1 MVAGKNDQWV
11 YVVPFL
17 SHAELTEIID
27 TSFDPNVHGVSCW
40 NADWTSSQV
49 ILVPWCRLGAAS
61 SVGIALTVPT
71 GQTDREGDTLNVRVG
86 YMITVP

>member
-11 YVVPFL
+11 YVAPFL
-17 SHAELTEIID
+17 SHADLTEIIG
-27 TSFDPNVHGVSCW
+27 TSFDPGAHGVSCW
-40 NADWTSSQV
+40 NADWASSQV

-71 GQTDREGDTLNVRVG
+71 GQTDREGDTLYVRVG

>member
-1 MVAGKNDQWV
+1 MVAGKNDHWV
-11 YVVPFL
+11 YVGTFL
-17 SHAELTEIID
+17 SHAELTEIIG
-27 TSFDPNVHGVSCW
+27 TSFDPGTHGVSCW
-40 NADWTSSQV
+40 NADWGSSQV

-71 GQTDREGDTLNVRVG
+71 GQTDREGDTLFVRVG